1 MKVVNYKYEEQKSD
15 EAIELA
21 FNKKKA
27 DSRKKWL
34 SEYDRNNV
42 LDYKNSDVTHEDFIN
57 KELIHFS
64 NSDNKRSIASMVD
77 GLKTHKEKSYIVY
90 LRKIRR
96 RK

>member
-34 SEYDRNNV
+34 PEYDRNNV

-57 KELIHFS
+57 K
-64 NSDNKRSIASMVD
+64 N
-77 GLKTHKEKSYIVY
+77 
-90 LRKIRR
+90 
-96 RK
+96 